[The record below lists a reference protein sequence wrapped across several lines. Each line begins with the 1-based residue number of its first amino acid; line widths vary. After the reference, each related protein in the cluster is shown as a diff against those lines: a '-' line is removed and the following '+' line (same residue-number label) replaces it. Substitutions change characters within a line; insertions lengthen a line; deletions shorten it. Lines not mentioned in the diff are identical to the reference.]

1 MCVCVCVYVCVCVK
15 ICYYEDWFLCRTS
28 CRTISLY
35 LTTDLTHAMSV
46 ISTNVSPAT
55 LIPHYDPDT
64 HLLFL
69 TGKVRPYPLQ
79 YYLLTRS
86 PLLFFSAPI
95 VREIILSLYLSMW
108 KIRSHICLMLLH
120 LHVDHL
126 IRYIPCYNINTLP
139 PLESHVL
146 DFSVSVSDMMVGGCV
161 FIFFRACVSY
171 LKTCVM

>member
-1 MCVCVCVYVCVCVK
+1 
-15 ICYYEDWFLCRTS
+15 
-28 CRTISLY
+28 
-35 LTTDLTHAMSV
+35 MSV

-79 YYLLTRS
+79 YYLLTCY

-95 VREIILSLYLSMW
+95 IREIILSLPLSMW

-126 IRYIPCYNINTLP
+126 IRYIHTLP
-139 PLESHVL
+139 PLESHVFRFFCQCIRYDGRWVL
-146 DFSVSVSDMMVGGCV
+146 
-161 FIFFRACVSY
+161 IFFRVCVSY